1 MSMAPVPP
9 TPAPAA
15 ATGKPVRLTREQ
27 NRAQTRERI
36 LASAAT
42 VFAREG
48 YGGASVDR
56 IAEEAGYSKGA
67 LYSNFTS
74 KDELFLELVNYYGSI
89 DAKELCRRL
98 DALPDAAEIISTTC
112 IWANGLQHEPDLR
125 LLVLEMTRRVK
136 GDPVLSARYRNFF
149 EDQWRAVGS
158 RIIRMYP
165 EVPSTVK
172 PVALGALVMEI
183 SYGVALQLQSEVSAG
198 ELIGIA
204 LRALRDAETHRH

>member
-1 MSMAPVPP
+1 MEPVPP
-9 TPAPAA
+9 TRVA
-15 ATGKPVRLTREQ
+15 ATERPTRLTREQ
-27 NRAQTRERI
+27 SRAQTRERI

-67 LYSNFTS
+67 IYSNFTS
-74 KDELFLELVNYYGSI
+74 KDGLFLELVNYYGSI
-89 DAKELCRRL
+89 EVNELCRRL
-98 DALPDAAEIISTTC
+98 DALPDAEEIISTTST
-112 IWANGLQHEPDLR
+112 WANGIQHEPDLR

-136 GDPVLSARYRNFF
+136 GDPTLSARYRNFF

-158 RIIRMYP
+158 RLMRMYP
-165 EVPSTVK
+165 EVPPTVK

-183 SYGVALQLQSEVSAG
+183 SYGVALQLQTEVSAG
-198 ELIGIA
+198 ELIGMA
-204 LRALRDAETHRH
+204 LRSLRDAETHRH

>member
-1 MSMAPVPP
+1 MSMEPVPP
-9 TPAPAA
+9 TRVA
-15 ATGKPVRLTREQ
+15 ATERPTRLTREQ
-27 NRAQTRERI
+27 SRAQTRERI

-67 LYSNFTS
+67 IYSNFTS
-74 KDELFLELVNYYGSI
+74 KDGLFLELVNYYGSI
-89 DAKELCRRL
+89 EVNELCRRL
-98 DALPDAAEIISTTC
+98 DALPDAEEIISTTST
-112 IWANGLQHEPDLR
+112 WANGIQHEPDLR

-136 GDPVLSARYRNFF
+136 GDPTLSARYRNFF

-158 RIIRMYP
+158 RLMRMYP
-165 EVPSTVK
+165 EVPPTVK

-183 SYGVALQLQSEVSAG
+183 SYGVALQLQTEVSAG
-198 ELIGIA
+198 ELIGMA
-204 LRALRDAETHRH
+204 LRSLRDAETHRH